1 MNLIARVVPA
11 ALFAALPAMAAPADH
26 GPTPGLYRISD
37 FTGSQVHKGPNG
49 RSARVDLQR
58 DGNSGDERTLY
69 TGPDG
74 KQSQRSLRGTGPE
87 TVCVAKFDR
96 NAVLPDMGA
105 NSCKGAP
112 ATRIANGWV
121 ASSTCPFADMKIT
134 MVQVNDKTWRYDI
147 LTTMKQQSAGG
158 ASSQGMGA
166 MEAVLKNMLKNG
178 TDAEKKEAREMLAQ
192 MPKMKA
198 DAAAADAEVRALGP
212 VMDEARKEAAR
223 EGITLP
229 PANDLGQFRGGYTMT
244 RIADSC
250 PAKTR

>member
-1 MNLIARVVPA
+1 MNLIARLVPA
-11 ALFAALPAMAAPADH
+11 ALFAALPVVAAPADH
-26 GPTPGLYRISD
+26 GPAPGLYRISD
-37 FTGSQVHKGPNG
+37 FTGSQVYHGPNG
-49 RSARVDLQR
+49 RSVRTDMQR
-58 DGNSGDERTLY
+58 DGQSGDEHTVY
-69 TGPDG
+69 TRPDG
-74 KQSQRSLRGTGPE
+74 NKTQGSLRGNGPE
-87 TVCVAKFDR
+87 TVCVPKFDR

-121 ASSTCPFADMKIT
+121 ANANCPFADMKIT
-134 MVQVNDKTWRYDI
+134 MVQVNDKAWRYDI
-147 LTTMKQQSAGG
+147 LTTMKQQGAGG

-192 MPKMKA
+192 LPQMKA
-198 DAAAADAEVRALGP
+198 VAAAADAEVRALGP
-212 VMDEARKEAAR
+212 VMEQARKEAAR

-229 PANDLGQFRGGYTMT
+229 PANNVGQFRGAYTMT